1 MTAPVYKS
9 ERAHKFR
16 ENFDT
21 PDLAQMHGPVYESG
35 RTHGYTQA
43 EQVVVDQIPLH
54 GPIYDLQNNEHHY
67 SEINKKAEDTSTLKG
82 PIYKTDR

>member
-54 GPIYDLQNNEHHY
+54 GPIYDLQVITY
-67 SEINKKAEDTSTLKG
+67 LINL
-82 PIYKTDR
+82 YKLIILLLIN